1 MKTVILSFLILIC
14 SYMTVFS
21 QNKIQLPKPELDKG
35 KSLMECLQQRKTT
48 RNFTTEKLDNHKISN
63 ILWAANG
70 LNRPEDN
77 RYTAPTAMNMQELSL
92 YLAKD
97 DGLYFYNPIDNS
109 LEKLSNEDIRKE
121 TGTQVFVGKADFE
134 LIIVADIAK
143 MGKVQDPTRY
153 SFYAG
158 RDAGY
163 ISQNIYLI
171 CASEGIGTVA
181 RGSFDNDKIVKLMKL
196 DKNKFITLVHT
207 IGYIDK

>member
-1 MKTVILSFLILIC
+1 
-14 SYMTVFS
+14 MTAFS

-35 KSLMECLQQRKTT
+35 KSLMECLQKRHTT
-48 RNFTTEKLDNHKISN
+48 RNFTAEKLDNQKIAN

-70 LNRPEDN
+70 LNRPEEN

-92 YLAKD
+92 YIAKG

-109 LEKLSNEDIRKE
+109 LEKLLNNDIRKE
-121 TGTQVFVGKADFE
+121 TGTQVFVGKGDFE
-134 LIIVADIAK
+134 LIIVADITK
-143 MGKVQDPTRY
+143 MGKVQDPARY
-153 SFYAG
+153 QFYAG

-171 CASEGIGTVA
+171 CASEGLGTVA
-181 RGSFDNDKIVKLMKL
+181 RGSFDNYKIVKLMKL

>member
-1 MKTVILSFLILIC
+1 
-14 SYMTVFS
+14 MTTFS
-21 QNKIQLPKPELDKG
+21 QNKIQLPKPALDKG
-35 KSLMECLQQRKTT
+35 KSLMQCLQFRKTT
-48 RNFTTEKLDNHKISN
+48 RNFTTEKLSNQQISN

-70 LNRPEDN
+70 LNRPEEN
-77 RYTAPTAMNMQELSL
+77 RYTAPTAMNMQELRL
-92 YLAKD
+92 YIAKE

-109 LEKLSNEDIRKE
+109 LEKLFNDDIRPE

-143 MGKVQDPTRY
+143 MDKVTNTEKYQ
-153 SFYAG
+153 FYAG

-171 CASEGIGTVA
+171 CASEGVGTVA

-207 IGYIDK
+207 IGYINN

>member
-1 MKTVILSFLILIC
+1 MKTVISSFLILIC
-14 SYMTVFS
+14 SYMTIFS

-35 KSLMECLQQRKTT
+35 KSLMECLEKRQTT
-48 RNFTTEKLDNHKISN
+48 RTFTTEKLNNQKISN

-109 LEKLSNEDIRKE
+109 LEKLANEDIRKE

-143 MGKVQDPTRY
+143 MGKVQDAARY
-153 SFYAG
+153 QFYAG

>member
-1 MKTVILSFLILIC
+1 MKTVISSFLILIC
-14 SYMTVFS
+14 SYMTAFS

-35 KSLMECLQQRKTT
+35 KSLMECLQNRHTT
-48 RNFTTEKLDNHKISN
+48 RNFTNKKLDNQQISN
-63 ILWAANG
+63 ILWAACG

-77 RYTAPTAMNMQELSL
+77 KYTAPTAMNMQELSL

-109 LEKLSNEDIRKE
+109 LEKLSNDDIRKE

-134 LIIVADIAK
+134 LIIVADITK
-143 MGKVQDPTRY
+143 MGKVQDPARY
-153 SFYAG
+153 NFYAG

-163 ISQNIYLI
+163 VSQNIYLI
-171 CASEGIGTVA
+171 CASEGLGTVA
-181 RGSFDNDKIVKLMKL
+181 RGSFDNDKIVKLMNL

>member
-1 MKTVILSFLILIC
+1 MIA
-14 SYMTVFS
+14 FS
-21 QNKIQLPKPELDKG
+21 QIKIQLPKPELDKG
-35 KSLMECLQQRKTT
+35 KTLMECLQNRHTT
-48 RNFTTEKLDNHKISN
+48 RNFTSEKLDNQKISN

-70 LNRPEDN
+70 LNRPEQN

-92 YLAKD
+92 YLAKE
-97 DGLYFYNPIDNS
+97 DGLYFYNPIDNT
-109 LEKLSNEDIRKE
+109 LERLSDEDIRKE

-134 LIIVADIAK
+134 LIIVADISK
-143 MGKVQDPTRY
+143 MEKVQDPAKY
-153 SFYAG
+153 NFYAG

-171 CASEGIGTVA
+171 CASEGLGTVA
-181 RGSFDNDKIVKLMKL
+181 RGSFDNEKIVKLMKL

>member
-1 MKTVILSFLILIC
+1 MKTVISSFLILIC
-14 SYMTVFS
+14 SYMTIFS

-35 KSLMECLQQRKTT
+35 KSLMECLEKRQTT
-48 RNFTTEKLDNHKISN
+48 RTFTTEKLNNQKISN

-70 LNRPEDN
+70 LNRPAEN

-109 LEKLSNEDIRKE
+109 LEKLANEDIRKE

-134 LIIVADIAK
+134 LIIVADITK
-143 MGKVQDPTRY
+143 MGKVQDPARY
-153 SFYAG
+153 NFYAG

-171 CASEGIGTVA
+171 CASEGVGTVA

-196 DKNKFITLVHT
+196 DRNKFITLVHT